1 MSDTTSNRPDGESRG
16 AHEAFDPSDLE
27 DTIIGAAVPDDG
39 GDDAAADDGG
49 ADAAADDTASS
60 SALGGTAAAVGA
72 HRARTGDGPAHGTP
86 AAGRTSAV
94 ARTSSAARGPAR
106 TGGGRP
112 APARLEVRR
121 VSVLSV
127 LRISAAVSVIWFL
140 VWMIALALLYAGL
153 QAMGVFASISE
164 LIGGVDQLTFGTV
177 LGGGALLGLLW
188 AIIGVLLSVIGAAIF
203 NACAGLAGGVE
214 VDVVRG

>member
-39 GDDAAADDGG
+39 GDDAAADD
-49 ADAAADDTASS
+49 AASS
-60 SALGGTAAAVGA
+60 A
-72 HRARTGDGPAHGTP
+72 

-177 LGGGALLGLLW
+177 LGAGALLGLLW